1 MLVPAG
7 VKIFVYRD
15 AIDMR
20 KSFDGLC
27 AVIQNKLQKDPLQS
41 ALYVFF
47 NKPCDK
53 IKIMYWDRNGHAIW
67 YKRLSKGRFRPPRTT
82 SITYKMSCSDLT
94 CLLESIDLLNQQ
106 RLRAL

>member
-67 YKRLSKGRFRPPRTT
+67 YKRLSKGRFRPPKISNT
-82 SITYKMSCSDLT
+82 SYQLSYSDLT
-94 CLLESIDLLNQQ
+94 CLLEGIDLLYRE
-106 RLRAL
+106 RLKAI